1 MDDPGNSD
9 DGKKHD
15 DDYCCGRSQVLSNDS
30 CRRLPIFGRCPDMC
44 WGPRQV
50 EGPNYMEEE
59 VVTVGRA
66 GRLSITPRQ
75 NVPWYEGKT
84 TALHRMHADYRH
96 LRVIP

>member
-1 MDDPGNSD
+1 MIIAVAGLRVSPTIRAGGYPFS
-9 DGKKHD
+9 GA
-15 DDYCCGRSQVLSNDS
+15 
-30 CRRLPIFGRCPDMC
+30 DMC

-50 EGPNYMEEE
+50 EGPNYMEEV

-84 TALHRMHADYRH
+84 TALHRMQADYRH

>member
-1 MDDPGNSD
+1 
-9 DGKKHD
+9 
-15 DDYCCGRSQVLSNDS
+15 
-30 CRRLPIFGRCPDMC
+30 
-44 WGPRQV
+44 
-50 EGPNYMEEE
+50 MEEE

-84 TALHRMHADYRH
+84 TALHRMQADYRH